1 MLSLLAGGPA
11 LDQAFFAEQPPG
23 KSIPVVTV
31 ASSINPGVAEFVL
44 RQIAKAEKENA
55 PALVIQLDTP
65 GGLDTSMRTIVQGL
79 LNAQI
84 PVVVFVS
91 PSGARAASAGVMIVL
106 AADVAA
112 MAPGTNIGAASPVNI
127 GGKDIEKTMARK
139 VENDMVAYV
148 RSIAAQRQR
157 NADWAASAVLKS
169 ESLPAEKA
177 LELKVIDLLAKDL
190 PDLLQKID
198 GLQVTTGKQPK
209 VLRTKGTP
217 TTYVQEGFRDRV
229 LKTISDP
236 NIAYLLMMLGTM
248 GIFFELMNP
257 GNIFPGVI
265 GGISLILAFFAL
277 QTLPVNYAGIL
288 LILLAIIFFIAE
300 IKVISH
306 GLLSIGGV
314 ISLTLGSLLLFRTA
328 DSHLGVALGVLIP
341 VVFDRFRIFP
351 GCSFPGHQG
360 LPEETPDRRPGD
372 FGRSRPGKPT
382 HPPGGPGKGLCP
394 RGDLERPV
402 RGRPGNGSDRGSGR
416 DRSFAADRKKKG
428 WLVHRILHPFSE
440 EDRMYTLAAIIVLVI
455 FFLSSAIRI
464 LNEYERGVI
473 FRLGRVIAA
482 KGPGLIILIPI
493 IDKMIKVDL
502 RTVTMDVPAQ
512 DVITR
517 DNVSV
522 KVNAVVYFRVM
533 DAVKAT
539 VEVQQYLYATSQL
552 AQTTLRSVCGQA
564 ELDKILSERE
574 KVNTEIQEILDAHTD
589 PWGIKVSV
597 VEVKQIDLP
606 QEMQRAMAKQ
616 AEAERE
622 RRAKVI
628 NAEGE
633 FQAAARLAEA
643 AAIIADHPIAL
654 QLRYLQTLRE
664 VASEN
669 NSTTLFPIP
678 IDLFK
683 PFIKLTEM
691 LEAKKG

>member
-1 MLSLLAGGPA
+1 MIKKLISKTILCLIFVLGLLAGGPA

-23 KSIPVVTV
+23 KSIPVVTL
-31 ASSINPGVAEFVL
+31 AGSINPAVAEFVV

-198 GLQVTTGKQPK
+198 GLQVNTGKQPK
-209 VLRTKGTP
+209 VLKTRGIP
-217 TTYVQEGFRDRV
+217 VTYVQESFRDRV

-248 GIFFELMNP
+248 GIFFELINP

-300 IKVISH
+300 VKVISH

-328 DSHLGVALGVLIP
+328 DSHLGVSLGVLVP
-341 VVFDRFRIFP
+341 VVIVVSGFFLAVASLAIRAYQRKPQTGD
-351 GCSFPGHQG
+351 QG
-360 LPEETPDRRPGD
+360 ILGEVGRVRQPIRPEA
-372 FGRSRPGKPT
+372 PGKVFV
-382 HPPGGPGKGLCP
+382 HGEIWNA
-394 RGDLERPV
+394 RSLEILETGEIV
-402 RGRPGNGSDRGSGR
+402 EVVGIDHLLLTV
-416 DRSFAADRKKKG
+416 KKK
-428 WLVHRILHPFSE
+428 V
-440 EDRMYTLAAIIVLVI
+440 
-455 FFLSSAIRI
+455 
-464 LNEYERGVI
+464 
-473 FRLGRVIAA
+473 
-482 KGPGLIILIPI
+482 
-493 IDKMIKVDL
+493 
-502 RTVTMDVPAQ
+502 
-512 DVITR
+512 
-517 DNVSV
+517 VS
-522 KVNAVVYFRVM
+522 
-533 DAVKAT
+533 
-539 VEVQQYLYATSQL
+539 
-552 AQTTLRSVCGQA
+552 
-564 ELDKILSERE
+564 
-574 KVNTEIQEILDAHTD
+574 
-589 PWGIKVSV
+589 P
-597 VEVKQIDLP
+597 
-606 QEMQRAMAKQ
+606 
-616 AEAERE
+616 
-622 RRAKVI
+622 
-628 NAEGE
+628 
-633 FQAAARLAEA
+633 
-643 AAIIADHPIAL
+643 
-654 QLRYLQTLRE
+654 
-664 VASEN
+664 
-669 NSTTLFPIP
+669 
-678 IDLFK
+678 
-683 PFIKLTEM
+683 
-691 LEAKKG
+691 

>member
-1 MLSLLAGGPA
+1 MIKNFSKTTIILIFLLGLLAGGPA
-11 LDQAFFAEQPPG
+11 LDQAFLAEQPPG
-23 KSIPVVTV
+23 KSIPVVTL
-31 ASSINPGVAEFVL
+31 AGSINPAVAEFVV

-177 LELKVIDLLAKDL
+177 LELKVIDLMAKDL

-198 GLQVTTGKQPK
+198 GLQVNTGKQPK

-248 GIFFELMNP
+248 GIFFELLNP

-300 IKVISH
+300 VKVISH

-341 VVFDRFRIFP
+341 VVLIVSGFFLAVASLAISAYRRKPQTGDQGILGEVGRVRQPIRPEAP
-351 GCSFPGHQG
+351 GKVFVHGEIWNARS
-360 LPEETPDRRPGD
+360 EESLDPGD
-372 FGRSRPGKPT
+372 
-382 HPPGGPGKGLCP
+382 
-394 RGDLERPV
+394 
-402 RGRPGNGSDRGSGR
+402 
-416 DRSFAADRKKKG
+416 
-428 WLVHRILHPFSE
+428 
-440 EDRMYTLAAIIVLVI
+440 
-455 FFLSSAIRI
+455 
-464 LNEYERGVI
+464 
-473 FRLGRVIAA
+473 
-482 KGPGLIILIPI
+482 
-493 IDKMIKVDL
+493 
-502 RTVTMDVPAQ
+502 
-512 DVITR
+512 
-517 DNVSV
+517 
-522 KVNAVVYFRVM
+522 
-533 DAVKAT
+533 
-539 VEVQQYLYATSQL
+539 
-552 AQTTLRSVCGQA
+552 
-564 ELDKILSERE
+564 
-574 KVNTEIQEILDAHTD
+574 
-589 PWGIKVSV
+589 V
-597 VEVKQIDLP
+597 VEVVGIDHLLLTV
-606 QEMQRAMAKQ
+606 K
-616 AEAERE
+616 
-622 RRAKVI
+622 KK
-628 NAEGE
+628 
-633 FQAAARLAEA
+633 
-643 AAIIADHPIAL
+643 
-654 QLRYLQTLRE
+654 
-664 VASEN
+664 AS
-669 NSTTLFPIP
+669 
-678 IDLFK
+678 
-683 PFIKLTEM
+683 
-691 LEAKKG
+691 

>member
-1 MLSLLAGGPA
+1 MRKKFSKTTIALFFLLGILAGGPA
-11 LDQAFFAEQPPG
+11 MDRAFLAEQPPG
-23 KSIPVVTV
+23 RSIPVVTV

-328 DSHLGVALGVLIP
+328 DSQLGVALGVLIP
-341 VVFDRFRIFP
+341 VVVIVSGFFLGVASLTIRAYRRKP
-351 GCSFPGHQG
+351 QTGAQG
-360 LPEETPDRRPGD
+360 ILGEVGRVRQSIRPETP
-372 FGRSRPGKPT
+372 GKVFI
-382 HPPGGPGKGLCP
+382 HGEIWNA
-394 RGDLERPV
+394 R
-402 RGRPGNGSDRGSGR
+402 
-416 DRSFAADRKKKG
+416 
-428 WLVHRILHPFSE
+428 SE
-440 EDRMYTLAAIIVLVI
+440 ENLETGAI
-455 FFLSSAIRI
+455 
-464 LNEYERGVI
+464 
-473 FRLGRVIAA
+473 
-482 KGPGLIILIPI
+482 
-493 IDKMIKVDL
+493 
-502 RTVTMDVPAQ
+502 
-512 DVITR
+512 
-517 DNVSV
+517 
-522 KVNAVVYFRVM
+522 
-533 DAVKAT
+533 
-539 VEVQQYLYATSQL
+539 VEV
-552 AQTTLRSVCGQA
+552 V
-564 ELDKILSERE
+564 
-574 KVNTEIQEILDAHTD
+574 
-589 PWGIKVSV
+589 GIDHLLLT
-597 VEVKQIDLP
+597 VKK
-606 QEMQRAMAKQ
+606 RA
-616 AEAERE
+616 
-622 RRAKVI
+622 
-628 NAEGE
+628 G
-633 FQAAARLAEA
+633 
-643 AAIIADHPIAL
+643 
-654 QLRYLQTLRE
+654 
-664 VASEN
+664 
-669 NSTTLFPIP
+669 
-678 IDLFK
+678 
-683 PFIKLTEM
+683 
-691 LEAKKG
+691 